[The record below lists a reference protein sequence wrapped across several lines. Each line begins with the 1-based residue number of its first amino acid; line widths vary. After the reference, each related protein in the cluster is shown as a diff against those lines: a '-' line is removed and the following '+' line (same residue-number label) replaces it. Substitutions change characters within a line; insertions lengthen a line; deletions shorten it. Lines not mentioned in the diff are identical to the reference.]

1 MKIDVEKVKKC
12 VECYRLACQLI
23 REIEE
28 KVEELFHKNGDEIS
42 HWGGAFLPILAAQE
56 GELMRWLGKHG
67 VVIIDEKGNMTYLPT
82 EMMR

>member
-12 VECYRLACQLI
+12 VESYRLACQLI

-42 HWGGAFLPILAAQE
+42 HWGGAFLPILAAQK